1 MALPRQVQK
10 QLKDVEELE
19 KALQAQSDQET
30 TKVAETTE
38 ATEVKETK
46 AKKAK
51 DEKVEP
57 DTETKETAETKLN
70 AAPVEVKPADTS
82 PTDVEDEFKQK
93 YNTLRGKY
101 DAEVPRLHSQV
112 KQLTDELSAFRKE
125 MTAKNEEPTKP
136 KEKVSLVTDADREE
150 FGEDLLNVQRKVA
163 QEVSQEYEERFEQQ
177 EKIIKALQDKI
188 AGTDKQVGEVG
199 FSQRLINLVPDFAQI
214 DNDKR
219 WVAWLNEHDP
229 MLRAPRRVQAQAAFD
244 AGDAEAIAD
253 YIKLWKET
261 LSETSNEAE
270 KPVRQT
276 ELEKQVAPN
285 RSANSVKTPT
295 SQNGKYYSSKDMDNA
310 WIKVRT
316 LNTRGKYDD
325 AAKLEAELT
334 AAYME
339 NRVRA

>member
-1 MALPRQVQK
+1 MALPKQVQK

-19 KALQAQSDQET
+19 KALQAQSDPKTEESQEDSQVK
-30 TKVAETTE
+30 KVEQDTETTE
-38 ATEVKETK
+38 NPKTEVKSNE
-46 AKKAK
+46 
-51 DEKVEP
+51 
-57 DTETKETAETKLN
+57 
-70 AAPVEVKPADTS
+70 PVELKPADTS
-82 PTDVEDEFKQK
+82 PTDVEDDFKQK

-101 DAEVPRLHSQV
+101 DAEVPRLHQQV
-112 KQLTDELSAFRKE
+112 KQLNDELSAFRQE
-125 MTAKNEEPTKP
+125 MTAKKEEPTKP

-188 AGTDKQVGEVG
+188 AGTDKQVGETQ
-199 FSQRLINLVPDFAQI
+199 FSQRLVNLIPDFAQI
-214 DNDKR
+214 DNDER

-244 AGDAEAIAD
+244 KGDAEAIAD
-253 YIKLWKET
+253 YVKLWKAT
-261 LSETSNEAE
+261 LSEVPNEPE

-295 SQNGKYYSSKDMDNA
+295 SPNGKIYSSKDMDNA
-310 WIKVRT
+310 WVKVRN
-316 LNTRGKYDD
+316 LNTRGKYED

-334 AAYME
+334 TAYME